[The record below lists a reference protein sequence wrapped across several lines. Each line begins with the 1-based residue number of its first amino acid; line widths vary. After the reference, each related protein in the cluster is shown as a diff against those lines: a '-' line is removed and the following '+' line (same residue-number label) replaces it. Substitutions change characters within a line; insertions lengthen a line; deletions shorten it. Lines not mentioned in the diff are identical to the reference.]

1 MLWTKYGLWISDV
14 PIIIVNAF
22 GIATSLWALAM
33 FHRHSGDRCSQVE
46 NELSLHLFGLVC
58 FFTVLQLGLIGPPFL
73 SITAC
78 GSSIMMYAAPLA
90 SLRRVIQTGDS
101 AGSLSPRLVTIT
113 IAVCFTWLLYGLQI
127 NDYYVIIPNL
137 IGTAIA
143 AVQGSVLYWCD
154 WRRKRSGSL
163 KTSNSIY
170 ELLTI
175 STQQSAT

>member
-1 MLWTKYGLWISDV
+1 
-14 PIIIVNAF
+14 
-22 GIATSLWALAM
+22 M

-46 NELSLHLFGLVC
+46 NEVCAHLFGLLC
-58 FFTVLQLGLIGPPFL
+58 FFALLQFGFIGLPLL
-73 SITAC
+73 SIMAC

-90 SLRRVIQTGDS
+90 SLRRIVQTCET

-113 IAVCFTWLLYGLQI
+113 LAVCFTWLLYGLQI
-127 NDYYVIIPNL
+127 NDYYVIVPNL

-143 AVQGSVLYWCD
+143 AVQASVLYWCD

-170 ELLTI
+170 ELLPI
-175 STQQSAT
+175 STQT